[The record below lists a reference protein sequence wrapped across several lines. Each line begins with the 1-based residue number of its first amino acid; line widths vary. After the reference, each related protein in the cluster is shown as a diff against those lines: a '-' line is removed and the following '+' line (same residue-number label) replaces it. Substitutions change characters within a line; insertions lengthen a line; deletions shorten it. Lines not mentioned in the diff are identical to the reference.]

1 MSLRFTTS
9 QSEAEPSTYGGGL
22 DMDNSCMNSSQDHE
36 KTCCCAITH
45 VDTLGLDSIG
55 ANAFTGKSL
64 LGFSGLIAAWWVIYS
79 HLEPFS
85 KFFTHMLSRWWT
97 GFSPESHLGSA
108 LPGIAAPGH
117 AHGLVAVFSVA
128 AYRRLG

>member
-1 MSLRFTTS
+1 
-9 QSEAEPSTYGGGL
+9 
-22 DMDNSCMNSSQDHE
+22 MDNSCMNSSQDHE

-108 LPGIAAPGH
+108 VSFFVFETPKVLMLLTLVVFGVGI
-117 AHGLVAVFSVA
+117 VRSC
-128 AYRRLG
+128 RR